1 MPGGSSRRYLPEL
14 RARAVRRV
22 GVGQPDEVGTTIATL
37 LSDDTSYVTGQV
49 IAVDGGAVIR

>member
-14 RARAVRRV
+14 RERAVSR
-22 GVGQPDEVGTTIATL
+22 VGQPEVGATIATL
-37 LSDDTSYVTGQV
+37 LSDDTSYVTGQI